1 MRVQQ
6 SCQRLFSEATSLMR
20 NNFRVRVVFPA
31 RIPARTVL
39 MCWYSNIMLHV
50 IADNVLPIAEP
61 KEVEEEIQDVLSLA
75 KVDHLES
82 PPSHVNINFLGH
94 KNH

>member
-1 MRVQQ
+1 
-6 SCQRLFSEATSLMR
+6 
-20 NNFRVRVVFPA
+20 
-31 RIPARTVL
+31 
-39 MCWYSNIMLHV
+39 MLHV

-82 PPSHVNINFLGH
+82 LPSHVNINFLGH